1 MAQCFNDIFNR
12 HYVVSVNSKFLTIS
26 RKLNEFTTH
35 FQPFTLFR
43 TTKDIC
49 MDLQA
54 LLLVWRGNCNND
66 KKTQITNILKTSRPL
81 PQLWLAA
88 EVPMWNRTPLLFLLL
103 SLPRVLLDNRRTRRI
118 KLMDTFSSDVKVVN
132 LLTTSPI
139 EDDRRSFLA
148 ILSDSDRDTGAWLMI
163 GILGITEPAALL
175 YCSNGVSQPL
185 LCISNFLVQTNRF
198 LAIFSCAL

>member
-1 MAQCFNDIFNR
+1 MNLQNIFNPLR
-12 HYVVSVNSKFLTIS
+12 FL
-26 RKLNEFTTH
+26 
-35 FQPFTLFR
+35 
-43 TTKDIC
+43 DIC
-49 MDLQA
+49 MDLHG
-54 LLLVWRGNCNND
+54 LLLVWRGNCSND
-66 KKTQITNILKTSRPL
+66 NKTQITNLVKTSWPL

-148 ILSDSDRDTGAWLMI
+148 ILSDLDRDTGAWLMI
-163 GILGITEPAALL
+163 DFLG
-175 YCSNGVSQPL
+175 
-185 LCISNFLVQTNRF
+185 QTNHF
-198 LAIFSCAL
+198 VCFGFFICLHL